1 MSLLKKKTL
10 WFVIYGFFITLA
22 FLYLLFP
29 SDIAQSKIEQAVHQ
43 AGLILKTESLN
54 PSLPFGFKMNKVSL
68 RSASPPTVYFQGDF
82 LDLQFSPLN
91 FLRKNK
97 NVGMKGKAYGGIF
110 SGRFSLDSLSTP
122 GWPQAGKLDFENIDI
137 GTYALF
143 KNFTGKEISGKAQ
156 GSWTFNK
163 SRLGNISG
171 TLTLLIN
178 SGYFTLTKPFLGLN
192 RIDFERGEM
201 KAQIE
206 NGKMKL
212 ENLQISGPQMDFLL
226 NGEITLAD
234 DFKNSQLDLKGEMA
248 ISDKKVK
255 MNINING
262 TVANPI
268 LRYI

>member
-1 MSLLKKKTL
+1 MSFLKKKTL
-10 WFVIYGFFITLA
+10 WFGIYGFFITLV

-29 SDIAQSKIEQAVHQ
+29 SDIAKSKIEQPVHP
-43 AGLILKTESLN
+43 AGLILKTESLK

-68 RSASPPTVYFQGDF
+68 RSVSPATVYFQGDV

-91 FLRKNK
+91 ILRNNK
-97 NVGMKGKAYGGIF
+97 NIGLKGKAYGGIF

-122 GWPQAGKLDFENIDI
+122 GWPQAGRLDFENINI
-137 GTYALF
+137 GTYALL
-143 KNFTGKEISGKAQ
+143 KNFTGKDINGKAR

-163 SRLGNISG
+163 SRSGNITG
-171 TLTLLIN
+171 TLTLIIN
-178 SGYFTLTKPFLGLN
+178 NGSYALAEPFLGLN
-192 RIDFERGEM
+192 RIDFDRGEM

-212 ENLQISGPQMDFLL
+212 ENLQISGRQIDCLL

-234 DFKNSQLDLKGEMA
+234 DFKNSQLDLNGEMA

-255 MNINING
+255 MNINISG
-262 TVANPI
+262 TLANPI